1 MYPYSLDAKKK
12 WLLRNILCHN
22 KVICWGS
29 PYLLL
34 QDSVGV
40 CFYLFYL
47 VTSHTCNA
55 LSACIC
61 RFWRICSWSLEGE
74 NSPSLA
80 PPNWFSTV
88 FLKSWTSLLFSE
100 INLSNSGFKRASSSW
115 ERIMLAQVKQLIIKI
130 KTTLEKYLSMY
141 NFMIHVL
148 HVKDMF

>member
-1 MYPYSLDAKKK
+1 MYPYSLGCKKK
-12 WLLRNILCHN
+12 WLLQNILCHN

-34 QDSVGV
+34 QDSVCV

-115 ERIMLAQVKQLIIKI
+115 EKNNAYSLQVKQLKIKI
-130 KTTLEKYLSMY
+130 KPTSEKYQFITL
-141 NFMIHVL
+141 
-148 HVKDMF
+148 